1 MKNVKKCPTLLM
13 KELLLSFISIVLKK
27 NHLQIKLEKK
37 VIKMP
42 YVTRSRLKRFE
53 QAIRRAM
60 DERPPYDSDEE
71 SLPDIPDPELAEV
84 EVWLLFFSCF

>member
-1 MKNVKKCPTLLM
+1 M
-13 KELLLSFISIVLKK
+13 
-27 NHLQIKLEKK
+27 EKK

>member
-1 MKNVKKCPTLLM
+1 
-13 KELLLSFISIVLKK
+13 
-27 NHLQIKLEKK
+27 
-37 VIKMP
+37 MP